1 MIKFARDGFG
11 KLEIYFEW
19 KGKRHVFKHWKYQ
32 GWYNPKEKGEEE

>member
-32 GWYNPKEKGEEE
+32 GWYRA